1 MFKFPQQNATKYASV
16 FKLYNIPIL
25 EKHKLRDVIYEE
37 REVVEFELCFV
48 TLFICSFE
56 LCFVTLFICSFELC
70 FVTLFICS
78 FERVIK
84 LFFIHIFP
92 RGPNLRNLI

>member
-56 LCFVTLFICSFELC
+56 
-70 FVTLFICS
+70 
-78 FERVIK
+78 RVIK